1 MQAPHEVTAGSAP
14 MGASDAPDGMLDGSM
29 RVGPLTRI
37 VCDSAGE
44 DGALLSC
51 PLPLPAYA
59 GETTRAAASVARRS
73 AYRMASFPVLAGW
86 PPRRQRH
93 GSVVNSDN
101 QVALPAMPARHCYKS
116 KKCQELARIRRRCR
130 RTA

>member
-1 MQAPHEVTAGSAP
+1 MYTCPLQSVGPERAVALQHVAMQAPHEVTAGSAP
-14 MGASDAPDGMLDGSM
+14 MRASDAPDGMLDGSM

-93 GSVVNSDN
+93 GSV
-101 QVALPAMPARHCYKS
+101 
-116 KKCQELARIRRRCR
+116 
-130 RTA
+130 

>member
-44 DGALLSC
+44 DGAFLSC

-73 AYRMASFPVLAGW
+73 AYRMASFPVLAC
-86 PPRRQRH
+86 PRDGTGH

-101 QVALPAMPARHCYKS
+101 QVALPAMPERYRYKS
-116 KKCQELARIRRRCR
+116 KKCQELARIPRRCR
-130 RTA
+130 RTAI